1 MSDEARNRPWLRRLG
16 LPANVVLLGAVSLF
30 NDAASEM
37 IYPLLP
43 LFLTATL
50 GAGPEALGVIEG
62 VAEST
67 ASFLKLA
74 SGYLSDRVRA
84 RKRWLV
90 GGYLLANLTRPL
102 IGLATGWTGVLF
114 LRFLDRVGK
123 GLRTSPRDALIAES
137 TPKASWG
144 KAFGFHRAADHAG
157 AVIGPLLAALAL
169 TVLHDRLRTVFFLSL
184 IPGLPA
190 VGLLVAGVRDVQP
203 AVEPHGQNPRGGI
216 LSEPTIGGRGASGRT
231 AAPARRRTAQIGAT
245 WREMPSGLRRFT
257 LILLLFTLG
266 NSSDAFLLLKAR
278 QMGVPVPLIPILWT
292 ALHLVKMSSS
302 LPAGILSDRLGRKGL
317 ILTGW
322 SVYALTYAGF
332 AVANAAWEAWGLFL
346 VYGLYFGLTE
356 GVEKALIADLAPE
369 RLRGS
374 AFGLYHLAVGI
385 GALPASLLFG
395 WVWQQ
400 FGDPAAFGMGAVFA
414 LAAALLLWR
423 LRPTGKSS

>member
-1 MSDEARNRPWLRRLG
+1 VNVSAPSPFLKRLG
-16 LPANVVLLGAVSLF
+16 LPVNVLLLGAVSLF

-43 LFLTATL
+43 LFLTAVL

-67 ASFLKLA
+67 ASLLKLA
-74 SGYLSDRVRA
+74 SGYLSDRLRA
-84 RKRWLV
+84 RKRWVV

-102 IGLATGWTGVLF
+102 IGLATSWTGVLL

-137 TPKASWG
+137 TPPAARG

-157 AVIGPLLAALAL
+157 AVIGPLLASLAL
-169 TVLHDRLRTVFFLSL
+169 TVLHDRLRTIFFLSL
-184 IPGLPA
+184 IPGLAA
-190 VGLLVAGVRDVQP
+190 VAVLAAGVRDVRAA
-203 AVEPHGQNPRGGI
+203 AVPPRREPLR
-216 LSEPTIGGRGASGRT
+216 
-231 AAPARRRTAQIGAT
+231 IGAA
-245 WREMPSGLRRFT
+245 WRELPSGLRRFT

-278 QMGVPVPLIPILWT
+278 QLGVSIALIPMLWV

-302 LPAGILSDRLGRKGL
+302 LPAGMLSDRLGRKWL
-317 ILTGW
+317 ILAGW
-322 SVYALTYAGF
+322 SVYAVTYAGF
-332 AVANAAWEAWGLFL
+332 AVVNTVWAAWGLFL

-374 AFGLYHLAVGI
+374 AFGLYHLAIGA

-395 WVWQQ
+395 CVWERY
-400 FGDPAAFGMGAVFA
+400 GDPAAFSMGAA
-414 LAAALLLWR
+414 CALLAGLWLWISPLTAVSGPAGSPR
-423 LRPTGKSS
+423 G

>member
-1 MSDEARNRPWLRRLG
+1 VNAPTPSPFLQRLG
-16 LPANVVLLGAVSLF
+16 LPVNVLLLGVVSLF

-43 LFLTATL
+43 LFLTAVL
-50 GAGPEALGVIEG
+50 GASPEALGVIEG

-74 SGYLSDRVRA
+74 SGYLSDRMRV
-84 RKRWLV
+84 RKRWVV

-102 IGLATGWTGVLF
+102 IGLTTGWSGVLL

-137 TPKASWG
+137 TPPAARG
-144 KAFGFHRAADHAG
+144 KAFGFHRAADNAG

-169 TVLHDRLRTVFFLSL
+169 TVLHDRLRTIFLLSL
-184 IPGLPA
+184 IPGLVA
-190 VGLLVAGVRDVQP
+190 VGLLVAGVRDV
-203 AVEPHGQNPRGGI
+203 
-216 LSEPTIGGRGASGRT
+216 SGS
-231 AAPARRRTAQIGAT
+231 AAPTRREPLQIRAD
-245 WREMPSGLRRFT
+245 WRLMPPGLRRFT
-257 LILLLFTLG
+257 LILFLFTLG

-278 QMGVPVPLIPILWT
+278 QLGVSIALIPMLWMV
-292 ALHLVKMSSS
+292 LNLVKMSSS
-302 LPAGILSDRLGRKGL
+302 LPAGLLSDRLGRKGV
-317 ILTGW
+317 ILAGW
-322 SVYALTYAGF
+322 SVYAVTYAGF
-332 AVANAAWEAWGLFL
+332 AIANASWAAWGLFL

-374 AFGLYHLAVGI
+374 AFGLYHLAIGA

-400 FGDPAAFGMGAVFA
+400 FGDPAAFGMGAGLA
-414 LAAALLLWR
+414 LAAALFLWR
-423 LRPTGKSS
+423 LRLAGGE

>member
-1 MSDEARNRPWLRRLG
+1 MKTGPTDQPSRWRLG
-16 LPANVVLLGAVSLF
+16 LSANVLLLGAVSFF

-50 GAGPEALGVIEG
+50 GAGPAAIGMIEG

-84 RKRWLV
+84 RKRWV
-90 GGYLLANLTRPL
+90 AGGYLLANLTRPL
-102 IGLATGWTGVLF
+102 IGLASSWFGVLL

-137 TPKASWG
+137 TPPASWG

-157 AVIGPLLAALAL
+157 AVMGPLLATLAL
-169 TVLHDRLRTVFFLSL
+169 TVWHDQLRTIFLLSL
-184 IPGLPA
+184 IPGLIA
-190 VGLLVAGVRDVQP
+190 VGLLAVGVRDVQP
-203 AVEPHGQNPRGGI
+203 
-216 LSEPTIGGRGASGRT
+216 T
-231 AAPARRRTAQIGAT
+231 AAMPARRKPLHIAAA
-245 WREMPSGLRRFT
+245 WKEMPPNLRRFT
-257 LILLLFTLG
+257 LILFLFTLG
-266 NSSDAFLLLKAR
+266 NSSDAFLLLKA
-278 QMGVPVPLIPILWT
+278 QQLGVPIALIPMLWM
-292 ALHLVKMSSS
+292 ALHLVKMASS
-302 LPAGILSDRLGRKGL
+302 LPAGMLSDRLGRKSM
-317 ILTGW
+317 IVAGW
-322 SVYALTYAGF
+322 GIYALTYYGF
-332 AVANAAWEAWGLFL
+332 ALADAVWQAWGLFL

-356 GVEKALIADLAPE
+356 GTEKALIADLAPA

-374 AFGLYHLAVGI
+374 AFGLYHLAIGI

-423 LRPTGKSS
+423 LRIH

>member
-1 MSDEARNRPWLRRLG
+1 MNAPLNHSSWWRLG
-16 LPANVVLLGAVSLF
+16 LPANVLLLGAVSLF

-43 LFLTATL
+43 LFVTTVL

-102 IGLATGWTGVLF
+102 MGLATGWAGVLL

-123 GLRTSPRDALIAES
+123 GLRTSPRDALISES
-137 TPKASWG
+137 TPQASWG

-157 AVIGPLLAALAL
+157 AVIGPLLATLAL
-169 TVLHDRLRTVFFLSL
+169 TALHDRLRMVFFLSL
-184 IPGLPA
+184 IPGLLA
-190 VGLLVAGVRDVQP
+190 VGVLAAGVRDVQP
-203 AVEPHGQNPRGGI
+203 TA
-216 LSEPTIGGRGASGRT
+216 
-231 AAPARRRTAQIGAT
+231 AAPARKKAVGIGEA
-245 WREMPSGLRRFT
+245 WREVPSSLRRFT
-257 LILLLFTLG
+257 LILFLFTLG
-266 NSSDAFLLLKAR
+266 NSSDAFLLLKA
-278 QMGVPVPLIPILWT
+278 QQTGVPVALIPILWM

-302 LPAGILSDRLGRKGL
+302 FPAGMLSDRLGRKGV
-317 ILTGW
+317 ILAGW
-322 SVYALTYAGF
+322 SIYALTYAGF
-332 AVANAAWEAWGLFL
+332 AAAHAAWEIWGLFL
-346 VYGLYFGLTE
+346 IYGLYFGLTE

-374 AFGLYHLAVGI
+374 AFGLYHLAIGV

-395 WVWQQ
+395 WVWER
-400 FGDPAAFGMGAVFA
+400 FGDPAAFGMGGVLA
-414 LAAALLLWR
+414 LAAAFGLWR
-423 LRPTGKSS
+423 LRLTGR

>member
-1 MSDEARNRPWLRRLG
+1 MNTHTTRQPWLRRLG
-16 LPANVVLLGAVSLF
+16 LPVNVVLLSAVSLF

-43 LFLTATL
+43 LFVTTVL

-84 RKRWLV
+84 RKRWVV

-102 IGLATGWTGVLF
+102 IGLTTGWAGVLV

-123 GLRTSPRDALIAES
+123 GLRTSPRDALISES
-137 TPKASWG
+137 TPRASWG

-169 TVLHDRLRTVFFLSL
+169 TLLHDQLRTVFFFSL
-184 IPGLPA
+184 IPGLLA
-190 VGLLVAGVRDVQP
+190 VGVLAAGVRDVKP
-203 AVEPHGQNPRGGI
+203 ASAPSRREPLR
-216 LSEPTIGGRGASGRT
+216 
-231 AAPARRRTAQIGAT
+231 IGAA
-245 WREMPSGLRRFT
+245 WRAMPTSLRRFT
-257 LILLLFTLG
+257 LILFLFTLG
-266 NSSDAFLLLKAR
+266 NSSDAFLLLKAQ
-278 QMGVPVPLIPILWT
+278 QMGVSIALIPILWV

-302 LPAGILSDRLGRKGL
+302 LPAGMLSDRVGRKGL
-317 ILTGW
+317 ILAGW

-332 AVANAAWEAWGLFL
+332 AVATATWEAWGLFL

-356 GVEKALIADLAPE
+356 GVEKAMIADLSPE

-374 AFGLYHLAVGI
+374 AFGLYHLAVGL

-395 WVWQQ
+395 WVWER

-414 LAAALLLWR
+414 LAASLLLWTLPVR
-423 LRPTGKSS
+423 R

>member
-1 MSDEARNRPWLRRLG
+1 MNADATRQPLLRRLG
-16 LPANVVLLGAVSLF
+16 LPVNVVLLGVVSLF

-43 LFLTATL
+43 LFVTTVL

-84 RKRWLV
+84 RKRWVV
-90 GGYLLANLTRPL
+90 GGYLLTNLTRPL
-102 IGLATGWTGVLF
+102 IGLTTGWAGVLV

-123 GLRTSPRDALIAES
+123 GLRTSPRDALISES
-137 TPKASWG
+137 TPRASWG

-157 AVIGPLLAALAL
+157 AVIGPVLATLAL
-169 TVLHDRLRTVFFLSL
+169 TVLHDQLRTIFFLSL
-184 IPGLPA
+184 IPGLLA
-190 VGLLVAGVRDVQP
+190 VGVLAAGVRDVKPAAAQP
-203 AVEPHGQNPRGGI
+203 GREPVRV
-216 LSEPTIGGRGASGRT
+216 GA
-231 AAPARRRTAQIGAT
+231 A
-245 WREMPSGLRRFT
+245 WRAMPKSLRRFT
-257 LILLLFTLG
+257 LILFLFTLG
-266 NSSDAFLLLKAR
+266 NSSDAFLLLKAQ
-278 QMGVPVPLIPILWT
+278 QMGVSIALIPILWM

-302 LPAGILSDRLGRKGL
+302 LPAGMASDRVGRKGV
-317 ILTGW
+317 ILAGW
-322 SVYALTYAGF
+322 SIYALTYAGF
-332 AVANAAWEAWGLFL
+332 AVATAAWEVWGLFV

-374 AFGLYHLAVGI
+374 AFGLYHLAVGA

-395 WVWQQ
+395 WVWER

-414 LAAALLLWR
+414 LAAALWLWR
-423 LRPTGKSS
+423 LRTAVR

>member
-1 MSDEARNRPWLRRLG
+1 VSAPPLPRVLQRLG
-16 LPANVVLLGAVSLF
+16 LPVNVLLLGAVSLF

-43 LFLTATL
+43 LFLTSVL

-67 ASFLKLA
+67 ASCLKLA
-74 SGYLSDRVRA
+74 SGYLSDRLRA
-84 RKRWLV
+84 RKRWVV

-102 IGLATGWTGVLF
+102 IGLATGWSGVLL

-137 TPKASWG
+137 TPPAARG

-157 AVIGPLLAALAL
+157 AVIGPLLASLAL
-169 TVLHDRLRTVFFLSL
+169 TVLHDRLRTIFLLSL
-184 IPGLPA
+184 IPGLAA
-190 VGLLVAGVRDVQP
+190 VAVLAAGVRDV
-203 AVEPHGQNPRGGI
+203 
-216 LSEPTIGGRGASGRT
+216 RT
-231 AAPARRRTAQIGAT
+231 AAAPPRRKPLRIGAA
-245 WREMPSGLRRFT
+245 WRELPTGLRRFT
-257 LILLLFTLG
+257 LILFLFTLG

-278 QMGVPVPLIPILWT
+278 QLGVSIGLIPMLWV

-317 ILTGW
+317 ILAGW
-322 SVYALTYAGF
+322 SIYAVTYAGF
-332 AVANAAWEAWGLFL
+332 AAAHAAWAAWGLFL
-346 VYGLYFGLTE
+346 IYGLYFGLTE

-374 AFGLYHLAVGI
+374 AFGLYHLAVGA
-385 GALPASLLFG
+385 GALPASILFG
-395 WVWQQ
+395 WVWERY
-400 FGDPAAFGMGAVFA
+400 GDPAAFGVGASFA
-414 LAAALLLWR
+414 LLASLW
-423 LRPTGKSS
+423 LWTSPLTAVSRPAGSPSG

>member
-1 MSDEARNRPWLRRLG
+1 VTAAPHRPLLSRLG
-16 LPANVVLLGAVSLF
+16 LPANVLLLGAVSFF

-43 LFLTATL
+43 LFLTAAL

-74 SGYLSDRVRA
+74 SGYLSDRLRA
-84 RKRWLV
+84 RKRWVV

-102 IGLATGWTGVLF
+102 IGLATGWTGVLV
-114 LRFLDRVGK
+114 LRFFDRVGK

-137 TPKASWG
+137 TPPAVRG

-157 AVIGPLLAALAL
+157 AVVGPLLAALL
-169 TVLHDRLRTVFFLSL
+169 LMVLHDRFRTIFFLSL
-184 IPGLPA
+184 IPGLMA
-190 VGLLVAGVRDVQP
+190 VAVLAAGVRDIP
-203 AVEPHGQNPRGGI
+203 ASVTPPRREPLRI
-216 LSEPTIGGRGASGRT
+216 
-231 AAPARRRTAQIGAT
+231 AAA
-245 WREMPSGLRRFT
+245 WRELPTGLRRFT
-257 LILLLFTLG
+257 LILFLFTLG
-266 NSSDAFLLLKAR
+266 NSSDAFLLLKAQ
-278 QMGVPVPLIPILWT
+278 QMGVPIALIPMLWV
-292 ALHLVKMSSS
+292 ALHLVKMSIS
-302 LPAGILSDRLGRKGL
+302 LPAGMLSDRLGRKGV
-317 ILTGW
+317 ILAGW

-332 AVANAAWEAWGLFL
+332 AVVNAAWEVWGLFL

-374 AFGLYHLAVGI
+374 AFGLYHLAVGA

-395 WVWQQ
+395 WVWER
-400 FGDPAAFGMGAVFA
+400 FGDPAAFGMGGLLA
-414 LAAALLLWR
+414 LAAAFGLWR
-423 LRPTGKSS
+423 LQLTGR